1 MGEIYARTRR
11 MSCASFLY
19 VNIEGGIRLI
29 SLDHVSKSF
38 RGSKKHGERLTVV
51 DDVSLHIEQGS
62 IHGIIGASGAGKSTL
77 LRTMNL
83 LERPEEGQVYIGGQE
98 LTQMKESELREARR
112 KIGMIFQ
119 HFNLIGNR
127 TVEGNV
133 AIPLELAGVRKE
145 ERTARVY
152 EYLRFVG
159 LEDKAKQYPAQLS
172 GGQKQR
178 VAIARALANEPQV
191 LLCDEPTSA
200 LDPKTTSGVLDVLR
214 HVNEVLKITIV
225 IVTHEVPVVERLCT
239 AVSFMDSGKIVRT
252 LPIKEGTLPPDM
264 LAWYEEQ
271 EAGDV
276 EK

>member
-1 MGEIYARTRR
+1 M
-11 MSCASFLY
+11 
-19 VNIEGGIRLI
+19 I

-38 RGSKKHGERLTVV
+38 RGSNKHGERLTVV
-51 DDVSLHIEQGS
+51 DNVSLHIEQGS

-83 LERPEEGQVYIGGQE
+83 LERPEQGQVYIGGQE

-133 AIPLELAGVRKE
+133 AIPLELAGVKRE
-145 ERTARVY
+145 ERTTRVY

-214 HVNEVLKITIV
+214 HVNEALKITIV

-276 EK
+276 EQ

>member
-1 MGEIYARTRR
+1 MIKIPARTRR

-19 VNIEGGIRLI
+19 VNIEGGISLI

-38 RGSKKHGERLTVV
+38 GPKKHGERLTVV
-51 DDVSLHIEQGS
+51 DNVSLHIEQGS

-83 LERPEEGQVYIGGQE
+83 LERPEDGQVYIGGQE
-98 LTQMKESELREARR
+98 LTQMRERELREARR

-119 HFNLIGNR
+119 HFNLIENR

-133 AIPLELAGVRKE
+133 AIPLELAGVKKA
-145 ERTARVY
+145 ERIARVH

-200 LDPKTTSGVLDVLR
+200 LDPKTTSGVLEVLR
-214 HVNEVLKITIV
+214 HVNEALKITIV

-239 AVSFMDSGKIVRT
+239 AVSFMDAGKIVRT
-252 LPIKEGTLPPDM
+252 LPIKEGALPPDM

-271 EAGDV
+271 EAGDI
-276 EK
+276 ER

>member
-1 MGEIYARTRR
+1 M
-11 MSCASFLY
+11 
-19 VNIEGGIRLI
+19 I

-38 RGSKKHGERLTVV
+38 GSKKHGGRLTVV
-51 DDVSLHIEQGS
+51 DDVSLDIKQGS

-77 LRTMNL
+77 LRIMNM
-83 LERPEEGQVYIGGQE
+83 LERPDEGRVHIGGQE
-98 LTQMKESELREARR
+98 LTAMNERNLRGARR

-119 HFNLIGNR
+119 HFNLLANR

-133 AIPLELAGVRKE
+133 AIPLELAGVKKE
-145 ERTARVY
+145 ERIARVH

-159 LEDKAKQYPAQLS
+159 LEDKAKQYPAELS

-178 VAIARALANEPQV
+178 VAIARALASEPTV

-200 LDPKTTSGVLDVLR
+200 LDPKTTSGVLEVLK
-214 HVNEVLKITIV
+214 HVNEAMKITIV
-225 IVTHEVPVVERLCT
+225 IVTHEVSVVERLCT

-252 LPIKEGTLPPDM
+252 MPITEGALPPDM

-271 EAGDV
+271 EAGD
-276 EK
+276 EA